1 MIGKVMH
8 NSSFRATTRY
18 VIEKSGATLIGGS
31 VAGDSVKELVAE
43 FMWSNDLNPGLKHP
57 VWHMSLSL
65 PHDEHLSDDQF
76 SDLATQYFAGMV
88 LLADDHKLV
97 ADRDRFRQRR
107 DEFVLDG
114 LSEYQYLVAR
124 HSDQEHDHVHIVAS
138 RINLNTGNGVE
149 LWRDKTRNQKILRC
163 LEVEYGL
170 TPVQNSWDVGKK
182 SATKGQLEKQV
193 TTGEASIQSR
203 LQELIEVAAIG
214 QPEMPEMFERLMRQ
228 GVEVRHGWTR
238 TGKSKGISYS
248 LEDVAFAGNQLG
260 GRYSFPDLQKHL
272 GVDYQADRDDEQ
284 LRSLID
290 NGILPEPER
299 LRSLIENG
307 VSSEPEVGPL
317 TDNDVPSEPDVD
329 LQQRRELAQ
338 AVARSAMR
346 ILQLVGKTNAQ
357 GQIVRDHERGNYRLM
372 FDPAAGDLVIESKQ
386 TGEVILAGRAR
397 KLDVAQSRLTEM
409 DLQRFQVAEQRIE
422 QAKQAQQEREKQ
434 AKRDRGFEM

>member
-31 VAGDSVKELVAE
+31 IAGESVKELVAE

-65 PHDEHLSDDQF
+65 PHDEHLSDEQF

-170 TPVQNSWDVGKK
+170 TPVQNSWEVGKK
-182 SATKGQLEKQV
+182 SVTKGQLEKQA

-203 LQELIEVAAIG
+203 LQDLIEQAAIR
-214 QPEMPEMFERLMRQ
+214 QPEMPLLFERLMRQ

-248 LEDVAFAGNQLG
+248 LDDVAFAGNQLG
-260 GRYSFPDLQKHL
+260 SRYSFPGLQKHL
-272 GVDYQADRDDEQ
+272 GVDYQADRDDE
-284 LRSLID
+284 
-290 NGILPEPER
+290 R
-299 LRSLIENG
+299 LRSLMEHG
-307 VSSEPEVGPL
+307 VPPEPEVGPL
-317 TDNDVPSEPDVD
+317 IDNGVPLDPEVD
-329 LQQRRELAQ
+329 LQPQRELAQ

-357 GQIVRDHERGNYRLM
+357 GQISHDHERGNYRLL

-386 TGEVILAGRAR
+386 TGEVILEGRAR
-397 KLDVAQSRLTEM
+397 QLDVAQSWLTAV
-409 DLQRFQVAEQRIE
+409 DLQRFQAAEQRIE
-422 QAKQAQQEREKQ
+422 QVKQAQQEREKQ
-434 AKRDRGFEM
+434 TKRDRGFEM

>member
-65 PHDEHLSDDQF
+65 PHDEHLSDEQF

-97 ADRDRFRQRR
+97 ADRDRFQQRR
-107 DEFVLDG
+107 AEFVLDG

-170 TPVQNSWDVGKK
+170 TQVQNSWDVGKK
-182 SATKGQLEKQV
+182 SATKGQLEKQA

-203 LQELIEVAAIG
+203 LQDLIEQAAIG
-214 QPEMPEMFERLMRQ
+214 QPEMPELFERLMRQ

-260 GRYSFPDLQKHL
+260 QRYSFPGLQKHL
-272 GVDYQADRDDEQ
+272 GVDYQADRDDE
-284 LRSLID
+284 
-290 NGILPEPER
+290 R
-299 LRSLIENG
+299 LRSLMEFGIPP
-307 VSSEPEVGPL
+307 EPEV
-317 TDNDVPSEPDVD
+317 D
-329 LQQRRELAQ
+329 LVQQQLAKELS
-338 AVARSAMR
+338 RSAVR
-346 ILQLVGKTNAQ
+346 ILDKVGRQ
-357 GQIVRDHERGNYRLM
+357 DQSGRIVYVHSQGNYRLIYEGAVRRLTIESRELNGVILDGQAGV
-372 FDPAAGDLVIESKQ
+372 FDLARCRVTEEDLRRFQQFERVIERQ
-386 TGEVILAGRAR
+386 
-397 KLDVAQSRLTEM
+397 
-409 DLQRFQVAEQRIE
+409 
-422 QAKQAQQEREKQ
+422 QQERERQ
-434 AKRDRGFEM
+434 PKRDRGFEM

>member
-65 PHDEHLSDDQF
+65 PHDEHLSDEQF

-182 SATKGQLEKQV
+182 SATKGQLEQQA
-193 TTGEASIQSR
+193 TTGEESIQSR
-203 LQELIEVAAIG
+203 LQALIEQAAIG
-214 QPEMPEMFERLMRQ
+214 QPEMPLLFERLMRQ

-260 GRYSFPDLQKHL
+260 SRYSFPGLQKHL
-272 GVDYQADRDDEQ
+272 GVDYQADRDDER
-284 LRSLID
+284 LRSLMDNGIPPEPEVSSLID
-290 NGILPEPER
+290 NDVL
-299 LRSLIENG
+299 
-307 VSSEPEVGPL
+307 SEPEV
-317 TDNDVPSEPDVD
+317 D
-329 LQQRRELAQ
+329 LEQRRELAQ

-357 GQIVRDHERGNYRLM
+357 GQIGHDHERGNYRLL

-386 TGEVILAGRAR
+386 TGEVILDGRAR
-397 KLDVAQSRLTEM
+397 KLDVAQSRLTEI
-409 DLQRFQVAEQRIE
+409 DLQRFQAAEQRIE
-422 QAKQAQQEREKQ
+422 QVRQAQQEREKQ
-434 AKRDRGFEM
+434 GRRDRGFEM

>member
-18 VIEKSGATLIGGS
+18 VLEKSGASLIGGS
-31 VAGDSVKELVAE
+31 IAGESVKELVAE

-65 PHDEHLSDDQF
+65 PHDEHLSDEQF

-124 HSDQEHDHVHIVAS
+124 HSDQEHDHIHIVAS

-170 TPVQNSWDVGKK
+170 TPVQNSWEVGKK
-182 SATKGQLEKQV
+182 SATKGQLEKQA

-203 LQELIEVAAIG
+203 LQDLIEQAAIG
-214 QPEMPEMFERLMRQ
+214 QPEMPELFERLMRQ

-248 LEDVAFAGNQLG
+248 LDDVAFAGNQLG
-260 GRYSFPDLQKHL
+260 GRYSFPGLQKHL
-272 GVDYQADRDDEQ
+272 GVDYQAERDD
-284 LRSLID
+284 
-290 NGILPEPER
+290 ER
-299 LRSLIENG
+299 LRSLMDNG
-307 VSSEPEVGPL
+307 VLPEPEVGPL
-317 TDNDVPSEPDVD
+317 IDNDVLSEPEVD
-329 LQQRRELAQ
+329 LEQRRELAQ

-357 GQIVRDHERGNYRLM
+357 GQIVHDHERGNYRLL
-372 FDPAAGDLVIESKQ
+372 FDPAAGDLVIELKR
-386 TGEVILAGRAR
+386 TGEVILEGRSR
-397 KLDVAQSRLTEM
+397 QLDVAQSRLTEE
-409 DLQRFQVAEQRIE
+409 DLQRVQVAEQRIE
-422 QAKQAQQEREKQ
+422 QVKQAQQEREKQ
-434 AKRDRGFEM
+434 GRRDRGFEM

>member
-18 VIEKSGATLIGGS
+18 VLEKSGATLIGGS
-31 VAGDSVKELVAE
+31 IAGESVKELVAE

-65 PHDEHLSDDQF
+65 PHDEHLSDEQF

-97 ADRDRFRQRR
+97 ADRDRFQQRR

-170 TPVQNSWDVGKK
+170 TRVQNSWDVGKK
-182 SATKGQLEKQV
+182 SATKGQLERQV
-193 TTGEASIQSR
+193 VTGDEAVQSR
-203 LQELIEVAAIG
+203 LQGLIEDAAIG

-238 TGKSKGISYS
+238 TGKSKGISYG
-248 LEDVAFAGNQLG
+248 LENVAFAGNQLG
-260 GRYSFPDLQKHL
+260 QRYSFPGLQKHL
-272 GVDYQADRDDEQ
+272 GVDYQADRDDE
-284 LRSLID
+284 
-290 NGILPEPER
+290 R
-299 LRSLIENG
+299 LRSLMEFGIPP
-307 VSSEPEVGPL
+307 EPEV
-317 TDNDVPSEPDVD
+317 D
-329 LQQRRELAQ
+329 LVQQQLAKELS
-338 AVARSAMR
+338 RSAVR
-346 ILQLVGKTNAQ
+346 ILDQVGRQ
-357 GQIVRDHERGNYRLM
+357 DQSGRIVYVHSQGNYRLTYEGAVRRLTIESRELGGVILDGQAGV
-372 FDPAAGDLVIESKQ
+372 FDLARCRVTEEDLRRFQQFERVIERQ
-386 TGEVILAGRAR
+386 
-397 KLDVAQSRLTEM
+397 
-409 DLQRFQVAEQRIE
+409 
-422 QAKQAQQEREKQ
+422 QQERERQ
-434 AKRDRGFEM
+434 PKRDRGFEM

>member
-18 VIEKSGATLIGGS
+18 VLEKSGATLIGGS
-31 VAGDSVKELVAE
+31 IAGESVKELVAE

-97 ADRDRFRQRR
+97 ADRDRFQQRR
-107 DEFVLDG
+107 AEFVLDG

-182 SATKGQLEKQV
+182 SATKGQLEKQA

-203 LQELIEVAAIG
+203 LQDLIEQAAIG
-214 QPEMPEMFERLMRQ
+214 QPEMPELFERLMRQ

-260 GRYSFPDLQKHL
+260 QRYSFPGLQKHL
-272 GVDYQADRDDEQ
+272 GVDYQADRDDE
-284 LRSLID
+284 
-290 NGILPEPER
+290 R
-299 LRSLIENG
+299 LRSLMEFGIPP
-307 VSSEPEVGPL
+307 EPEV
-317 TDNDVPSEPDVD
+317 D
-329 LQQRRELAQ
+329 LVQQQLAKELS
-338 AVARSAMR
+338 RSAVR
-346 ILQLVGKTNAQ
+346 ILDKVGRQ
-357 GQIVRDHERGNYRLM
+357 GQSGRIVYVHSQGNYRLTYEGAVRRLM
-372 FDPAAGDLVIESKQ
+372 IESRESGGVILDGQAGVFDLARCRVTEEDLRRFQQFERVIERQ
-386 TGEVILAGRAR
+386 
-397 KLDVAQSRLTEM
+397 
-409 DLQRFQVAEQRIE
+409 
-422 QAKQAQQEREKQ
+422 QQERERQ
-434 AKRDRGFEM
+434 PKRDRGFEM

>member
-31 VAGDSVKELVAE
+31 IAGESVKELVAE

-65 PHDEHLSDDQF
+65 PHDEHLSDEQF

-97 ADRDRFRQRR
+97 VDRDRFRQRR

-170 TPVQNSWDVGKK
+170 TRVQNSWDVGKK
-182 SATKGQLEKQV
+182 SATKGQLEKQA
-193 TTGEASIQSR
+193 TTGEVSIQSR
-203 LQELIEVAAIG
+203 LQELIEQAAIG
-214 QPEMPEMFERLMRQ
+214 QPAMPEMFERLMRQ

-260 GRYSFPDLQKHL
+260 SRYSFPGLQKHL
-272 GVDYQADRDDEQ
+272 GVDYQADRDDE
-284 LRSLID
+284 
-290 NGILPEPER
+290 R
-299 LRSLIENG
+299 LRSLMENG
-307 VSSEPEVGPL
+307 VPPEPEVGPL
-317 TDNDVPSEPDVD
+317 LDNDVLSEPEVD
-329 LQQRRELAQ
+329 LEQRRKLAQ

-357 GQIVRDHERGNYRLM
+357 GQIGHDHERGNYRLM
-372 FDPAAGDLVIESKQ
+372 FDSAAGDLVIASKQ
-386 TGEVILAGRAR
+386 TGEVILEGRSR
-397 KLDVAQSRLTEM
+397 KLDVARSRLTEM
-409 DLQRFQVAEQRIE
+409 DLQRFQAAEQRIE
-422 QAKQAQQEREKQ
+422 QVKQAQQEREKQ
-434 AKRDRGFEM
+434 AKRDRGFER

>member
-18 VIEKSGATLIGGS
+18 VIEKSGAKLIGGS

-97 ADRDRFRQRR
+97 ADRDRFQQRR
-107 DEFVLDG
+107 AEFVLDG

-182 SATKGQLEKQV
+182 SATKGQLERQV
-193 TTGEASIQSR
+193 VTGDEAIQSR
-203 LQELIEVAAIG
+203 LQGLIEQAAIG
-214 QPEMPEMFERLMRQ
+214 QPEMPLLFERLLRQ

-238 TGKSKGISYS
+238 TGKSKGISYG
-248 LEDVAFAGNQLG
+248 LEEVAFAGNQLG
-260 GRYSFPDLQKHL
+260 SRYSFPGLQKHL
-272 GVDYQADRDDEQ
+272 GVSYQAARDD
-284 LRSLID
+284 
-290 NGILPEPER
+290 ER
-299 LRSLIENG
+299 LRSLMEFG
-307 VSSEPEVGPL
+307 VPAEPEV
-317 TDNDVPSEPDVD
+317 DMQQQEPAEPEVD
-329 LQQRRELAQ
+329 LVQQQLAKELS
-338 AVARSAMR
+338 RSAVR
-346 ILQLVGKTNAQ
+346 ILNKVGRHDQPGRGLFALTGQLSV
-357 GQIVRDHERGNYRLM
+357 
-372 FDPAAGDLVIESKQ
+372 DL
-386 TGEVILAGRAR
+386 
-397 KLDVAQSRLTEM
+397 
-409 DLQRFQVAEQRIE
+409 
-422 QAKQAQQEREKQ
+422 
-434 AKRDRGFEM
+434 

>member
-18 VIEKSGATLIGGS
+18 VLEKSGATLIGGS
-31 VAGDSVKELVAE
+31 IAGESVKELVAE

-65 PHDEHLSDDQF
+65 PHDEHLSDEQF

-97 ADRDRFRQRR
+97 ADRDRFRRRR

-149 LWRDKTRNQKILRC
+149 LWRDKMRNQKILRC

-170 TPVQNSWDVGKK
+170 APVQNSWEVGKK
-182 SATKGQLEKQV
+182 SATKGQLEKQA
-193 TTGEASIQSR
+193 TTGEESIQSR
-203 LQELIEVAAIG
+203 LQDLIEQAAIG
-214 QPEMPEMFERLMRQ
+214 QPEMPELFERLMRQ

-260 GRYSFPDLQKHL
+260 SRYSFPGLQKHL
-272 GVDYQADRDDEQ
+272 RVDYQADRDDA
-284 LRSLID
+284 
-290 NGILPEPER
+290 R
-299 LRSLIENG
+299 LRSLMNNG
-307 VSSEPEVGPL
+307 VPPEPEVYL
-317 TDNDVPSEPDVD
+317 E
-329 LQQRRELAQ
+329 QRRELAQ

-357 GQIVRDHERGNYRLM
+357 GQIGHDHERGNYRLM
-372 FDPAAGDLVIESKQ
+372 FDPAAGDLVIASKR
-386 TGEVILAGRAR
+386 TGEVILEGRSR
-397 KLDVAQSRLTEM
+397 KLDVAQSRLTEE
-409 DLQRFQVAEQRIE
+409 DLQRFQAAEQRIE
-422 QAKQAQQEREKQ
+422 QVKQAQQEREKQ
-434 AKRDRGFEM
+434 AKRDQGFEM

>member
-31 VAGDSVKELVAE
+31 IAGESVKELVAE

-65 PHDEHLSDDQF
+65 PHDEHLSDEQF

-97 ADRDRFRQRR
+97 ADHDRFRQRR

-170 TPVQNSWDVGKK
+170 MPVQNSWDVGKK
-182 SATKGQLEKQV
+182 SATKGQLEKQA

-203 LQELIEVAAIG
+203 LQDLIEQAAIE

-260 GRYSFPDLQKHL
+260 SRYSFPGLQKHL
-272 GVDYQADRDDEQ
+272 GVDYQAERDD
-284 LRSLID
+284 
-290 NGILPEPER
+290 ER
-299 LRSLIENG
+299 LRSLMVNG
-307 VSSEPEVGPL
+307 VPPEPEVCPL
-317 TDNDVPSEPDVD
+317 IDNDVPLEPEAD
-329 LQQRRELAQ
+329 LQQKRELAQ
-338 AVARSAMR
+338 AVSRSAMR

-357 GQIVRDHERGNYRLM
+357 GQIGYEHERGNYRLM

-386 TGEVILAGRAR
+386 TGEVILEGRSR
-397 KLDVAQSRLTEM
+397 KLDVAQSRLTEL
-409 DLQRFQVAEQRIE
+409 DLQRFQAAEQRIE
-422 QAKQAQQEREKQ
+422 QVKQAQQEREKQ

>member
-65 PHDEHLSDDQF
+65 PHDEHLSDEQF
-76 SDLATQYFAGMV
+76 SDLATHYFAGMV

-97 ADRDRFRQRR
+97 ADLDRFRQRR
-107 DEFVLDG
+107 DEFVLGG

-182 SATKGQLEKQV
+182 SATKGQLEKQT
-193 TTGEASIQSR
+193 TTGEESIQSR
-203 LQELIEVAAIG
+203 LQDLIEQAAIG

-228 GVEVRHGWTR
+228 GVAVRHGWTR

-260 GRYSFPDLQKHL
+260 SRYSFPGLQKHL
-272 GVDYQADRDDEQ
+272 GVAYQADRDDE
-284 LRSLID
+284 
-290 NGILPEPER
+290 R
-299 LRSLIENG
+299 LRSLMDNG
-307 VSSEPEVGPL
+307 VPPEPEVGPL
-317 TDNDVPSEPDVD
+317 IDNDVLSEPEVD
-329 LQQRRELAQ
+329 LEQRRELAQ

-357 GQIVRDHERGNYRLM
+357 GQIGHDHERGNYRLM
-372 FDPAAGDLVIESKQ
+372 FDPAAGDLVIELKR
-386 TGEVILAGRAR
+386 TGEVILEGRSR
-397 KLDVAQSRLTEM
+397 KLDVAQSRLTEL
-409 DLQRFQVAEQRIE
+409 DLQRFQAAEQRIE
-422 QAKQAQQEREKQ
+422 QVKQAQQERQKQ
-434 AKRDRGFEM
+434 AKRNRGFEM

>member
-65 PHDEHLSDDQF
+65 PHDEHLSDAQF

-182 SATKGQLEKQV
+182 SATKGQLEKQAS
-193 TTGEASIQSR
+193 TGEASIQSR

-214 QPEMPEMFERLMRQ
+214 QPEMPLLFERLMRQ

-248 LEDVAFAGNQLG
+248 LDDVAFAGNQLG
-260 GRYSFPDLQKHL
+260 SRYSFPGLQKHL
-272 GVDYQADRDDEQ
+272 GVDYQVERDD
-284 LRSLID
+284 
-290 NGILPEPER
+290 ER

-307 VSSEPEVGPL
+307 VPPEPEVGPL
-317 TDNDVPSEPDVD
+317 IDNDVPSEPEVD
-329 LQQRRELAQ
+329 LQPQRELAQ

-346 ILQLVGKTNAQ
+346 ILQLIGKTNPQ
-357 GQIVRDHERGNYRLM
+357 GQIGYDHERGNYRFV
-372 FDPAAGDLVIESKQ
+372 FDPAVDSLVIESKQ
-386 TGEVILAGRAR
+386 TGELLLEGRAR
-397 KLDVAQSRLTEM
+397 KLDVAQSRLTEL
-409 DLQRFQVAEQRIE
+409 DLQRFQAAEQRIE
-422 QAKQAQQEREKQ
+422 QVKQAQQEREKQ
-434 AKRDRGFEM
+434 AKRDRGFER

>member
-1 MIGKVMH
+1 MIGKAMH
-8 NSSFRATTRY
+8 NSSFRATTCY
-18 VIEKSGATLIGGS
+18 VLEKSGATLIGGS
-31 VAGDSVKELVAE
+31 IAGESVKELVAE

-65 PHDEHLSDDQF
+65 PHDEHLSDEQF

-170 TPVQNSWDVGKK
+170 TQVQNSWDVGKK
-182 SATKGQLEKQV
+182 SATKGQLEKQAM
-193 TTGEASIQSR
+193 TGEESIQSR
-203 LQELIEVAAIG
+203 LQDLIEQAAIG
-214 QPEMPEMFERLMRQ
+214 QPEMPLLFERLMRQ

-248 LEDVAFAGNQLG
+248 LADVAFAGNQLG
-260 GRYSFPDLQKHL
+260 SRYSFPGLQKLL
-272 GVDYQADRDDEQ
+272 GVDYQADRDDER

-290 NGILPEPER
+290 NGIPPEPER
-299 LRSLIENG
+299 LRSLVENG
-307 VSSEPEVGPL
+307 IPPEPEVGPS
-317 TDNDVPSEPDVD
+317 TDNGVTSEPDVD
-329 LQQRRELAQ
+329 LQQRELAQ

-357 GQIVRDHERGNYRLM
+357 GQISHDHARGNYRLM
-372 FDPAAGDLVIESKQ
+372 FDPAVDSLVIASKQ
-386 TGEVILAGRAR
+386 TGEVILEGRSR
-397 KLDVAQSRLTEM
+397 KLDVAQSRLTEL
-409 DLQRFQVAEQRIE
+409 DLQRFQAAEQRIE
-422 QAKQAQQEREKQ
+422 QVKQAQQEREKQ
-434 AKRDRGFEM
+434 GRRDRGFEM

>member
-31 VAGDSVKELVAE
+31 IAGESVKELVAE

-65 PHDEHLSDDQF
+65 PHDEHLSDEQF

-170 TPVQNSWDVGKK
+170 TPVQNSWDVGRK
-182 SATKGQLEKQV
+182 SATKGQLEQQA

-203 LQELIEVAAIG
+203 LQDLIEQAAIG

-260 GRYSFPDLQKHL
+260 GRYSFPGLQKHL
-272 GVDYQADRDDEQ
+272 GVDYQADRDDER

-290 NGILPEPER
+290 NG
-299 LRSLIENG
+299 
-307 VSSEPEVGPL
+307 
-317 TDNDVPSEPDVD
+317 VPSEPEVD

-346 ILQLVGKTNAQ
+346 ILQLVGKTNGQ
-357 GQIVRDHERGNYRLM
+357 GQIGHDHERGNYRLM

-386 TGEVILAGRAR
+386 TGEVILEGRSR
-397 KLDVAQSRLTEM
+397 KLDVAQSRLTEL
-409 DLQRFQVAEQRIE
+409 DLQRFQAAEQRIE
-422 QAKQAQQEREKQ
+422 QVKQAQQEREKQ
-434 AKRDRGFEM
+434 GRRDRGFEM

>member
-31 VAGDSVKELVAE
+31 IAGESVKELVAE

-65 PHDEHLSDDQF
+65 PHDEHLSDVQF

-163 LEVEYGL
+163 LEVEYDL

-182 SATKGQLEKQV
+182 SATKGQLEKQA
-193 TTGEASIQSR
+193 TTGEESIQSR

-214 QPEMPEMFERLMRQ
+214 QPAMPLLFERLMRQ

-248 LEDVAFAGNQLG
+248 LDDVAFAGNQLG
-260 GRYSFPDLQKHL
+260 GRYSFPGLQKHL
-272 GVDYQADRDDEQ
+272 GVDYQADRDDE
-284 LRSLID
+284 
-290 NGILPEPER
+290 R
-299 LRSLIENG
+299 LRSLMDNG
-307 VSSEPEVGPL
+307 VPPEPEV
-317 TDNDVPSEPDVD
+317 D
-329 LQQRRELAQ
+329 LQPQRELAQ

-346 ILQLVGKTNAQ
+346 ILQMVGKTNAQ
-357 GQIVRDHERGNYRLM
+357 GQIGHDHERGNYRLL
-372 FDPAAGDLVIESKQ
+372 FDPAAGALVIESKQ

>member
-31 VAGDSVKELVAE
+31 IAGESVKELVAE

-65 PHDEHLSDDQF
+65 PRDEHLSDEQF

-97 ADRDRFRQRR
+97 ADRDLFRQRR

-182 SATKGQLEKQV
+182 SATKGQLEKQA
-193 TTGEASIQSR
+193 TTGEVSIQSR
-203 LQELIEVAAIG
+203 LQELIEAAAIG
-214 QPEMPEMFERLMRQ
+214 QPEMPELFERLMRQ

-260 GRYSFPDLQKHL
+260 NRYSFPGLQKHL
-272 GVDYQADRDDEQ
+272 GVDYQAERDD
-284 LRSLID
+284 
-290 NGILPEPER
+290 ER
-299 LRSLIENG
+299 LRSLMEHG
-307 VSSEPEVGPL
+307 VPPEPEVSPL
-317 TDNDVPSEPDVD
+317 IDNDVPSEPEVD

-372 FDPAAGDLVIESKQ
+372 FDPAADALVIESKQ
-386 TGEVILAGRAR
+386 TGEVILEGRSR
-397 KLDVAQSRLTEM
+397 KLDVAQSRLTEA
-409 DLQRFQVAEQRIE
+409 DLQRFQAAEQRIE
-422 QAKQAQQEREKQ
+422 QVKQAQQEREKQ
-434 AKRDRGFEM
+434 ERKQQERQAKSQRGFEM

>member
-31 VAGDSVKELVAE
+31 IAGESVKELVAE

-65 PHDEHLSDDQF
+65 PHDEHLSDVQF

-170 TPVQNSWDVGKK
+170 TQVQNSWDVGKK
-182 SATKGQLEKQV
+182 SATKGQLEKQA

-203 LQELIEVAAIG
+203 LQDLIEQASIG
-214 QPEMPEMFERLMRQ
+214 QPAMPEMFERLMRQ

-260 GRYSFPDLQKHL
+260 SRYSFPGLQKHL
-272 GVDYQADRDDEQ
+272 GVDYQADRDDE
-284 LRSLID
+284 
-290 NGILPEPER
+290 R
-299 LRSLIENG
+299 LRSLMENG
-307 VSSEPEVGPL
+307 IPPQPEVVPLIDNDVLFEPEV
-317 TDNDVPSEPDVD
+317 D
-329 LQQRRELAQ
+329 LEQRRELAQ

-357 GQIVRDHERGNYRLM
+357 GQIVCDHERGNYRLM
-372 FDPAAGDLVIESKQ
+372 FDPAAGDLVIESKLM
-386 TGEVILAGRAR
+386 GEVILEGRSR
-397 KLDVAQSRLTEM
+397 KLDVAQSRLTEL
-409 DLQRFQVAEQRIE
+409 DLQRFQAAEQRIE
-422 QAKQAQQEREKQ
+422 QAQQAQREREKQ
-434 AKRDRGFEM
+434 GRRDRGFEM

>member
-1 MIGKVMH
+1 
-8 NSSFRATTRY
+8 
-18 VIEKSGATLIGGS
+18 
-31 VAGDSVKELVAE
+31 
-43 FMWSNDLNPGLKHP
+43 
-57 VWHMSLSL
+57 LSL
-65 PHDEHLSDDQF
+65 PHDEHLSDEQF

-182 SATKGQLEKQV
+182 SATKGQLEKQA

-203 LQELIEVAAIG
+203 LQDLIEQAAIG
-214 QPEMPEMFERLMRQ
+214 QPAMPELFERLMRQ

-248 LEDVAFAGNQLG
+248 LDDVAFAGNQLG
-260 GRYSFPDLQKHL
+260 SRYSFPGLQKHL
-272 GVDYQADRDDEQ
+272 GVDYQTDRDD
-284 LRSLID
+284 
-290 NGILPEPER
+290 ER
-299 LRSLIENG
+299 LRSLMDNG
-307 VSSEPEVGPL
+307 VPPEPEV
-317 TDNDVPSEPDVD
+317 D
-329 LQQRRELAQ
+329 LEQRRELAQ

-357 GQIVRDHERGNYRLM
+357 GQIGHDHERGNYRLF
-372 FDPAAGDLVIESKQ
+372 FDPAAGDLVIELKP
-386 TGEVILAGRAR
+386 TGEVLLEGRSR
-397 KLDVAQSRLTEM
+397 KLDVAQSRLTEL
-409 DLQRFQVAEQRIE
+409 DLQRFQAAEQRIE
-422 QAKQAQQEREKQ
+422 QVKQAQQEREKQ
-434 AKRDRGFEM
+434 AKRDRGFER

>member
-65 PHDEHLSDDQF
+65 PHDEHLSDEQF

-97 ADRDRFRQRR
+97 ADRDRFRQQR

-170 TPVQNSWDVGKK
+170 TSVQNSWEVGKK
-182 SATKGQLEKQV
+182 SATKGQLEKQA

-203 LQELIEVAAIG
+203 LQDLIEQAAIG
-214 QPEMPEMFERLMRQ
+214 QPEMPELFERLMRQ

-260 GRYSFPDLQKHL
+260 SRYSFPGLQKHL
-272 GVDYQADRDDEQ
+272 GVDYQADRDDE
-284 LRSLID
+284 
-290 NGILPEPER
+290 R
-299 LRSLIENG
+299 LRSLMENRIPPK
-307 VSSEPEVGPL
+307 PEVGPL
-317 TDNDVPSEPDVD
+317 TNNDIPSEPEVD
-329 LQQRRELAQ
+329 LEQRRELAQ

-357 GQIVRDHERGNYRLM
+357 GQIGYDHERGNYRLLL
-372 FDPAAGDLVIESKQ
+372 DPAVGDLVIESKP
-386 TGEVILAGRAR
+386 TGEVILEGRAR
-397 KLDVAQSRLTEM
+397 QLDVAQSRLTAA
-409 DLQRFQVAEQRIE
+409 DLQRFQAAEQRIE
-422 QAKQAQQEREKQ
+422 QVKQAQQEREKQ

>member
-8 NSSFRATTRY
+8 NSSFRATTCY
-18 VIEKSGATLIGGS
+18 VLEKSGATLIGGS
-31 VAGDSVKELVAE
+31 IAGESVKELVAE

-65 PHDEHLSDDQF
+65 PHDEHLSDEQF

-97 ADRDRFRQRR
+97 ADRDRFQQRR
-107 DEFVLDG
+107 AEFVLDG

-170 TPVQNSWDVGKK
+170 TQVQNSWDVGKK
-182 SATKGQLEKQV
+182 SATKGQLEKQA

-203 LQELIEVAAIG
+203 LQELIEEAAIC
-214 QPEMPEMFERLMRQ
+214 QPEMPELFERLMRQ

-260 GRYSFPDLQKHL
+260 QRYSFPGLQKHL
-272 GVDYQADRDDEQ
+272 GVDYQADRDDE
-284 LRSLID
+284 
-290 NGILPEPER
+290 R
-299 LRSLIENG
+299 LRSLMEFGIPP
-307 VSSEPEVGPL
+307 EPEV
-317 TDNDVPSEPDVD
+317 D
-329 LQQRRELAQ
+329 LVQQQLAKELS
-338 AVARSAMR
+338 RSAVR
-346 ILQLVGKTNAQ
+346 ILDKVGRQ
-357 GQIVRDHERGNYRLM
+357 DQSGRIVYVHSQGNYRLTYEGAVRRLTIESRELGGVILDGQAGV
-372 FDPAAGDLVIESKQ
+372 FDLARCRVTEEDLRRFQQFERVIERQ
-386 TGEVILAGRAR
+386 
-397 KLDVAQSRLTEM
+397 
-409 DLQRFQVAEQRIE
+409 
-422 QAKQAQQEREKQ
+422 QQERERQ
-434 AKRDRGFEM
+434 PKRDRGFEM

>member
-31 VAGDSVKELVAE
+31 VAGESVKELVAE

-65 PHDEHLSDDQF
+65 PHDEHLSDVQF

-170 TPVQNSWDVGKK
+170 TPVQNSWEVGKK
-182 SATKGQLEKQV
+182 SATKGQLEKQA

-203 LQELIEVAAIG
+203 LQELIEQAAIG
-214 QPEMPEMFERLMRQ
+214 QPEMPELFERLMRQ

-260 GRYSFPDLQKHL
+260 SRYSFPGLQKHL
-272 GVDYQADRDDEQ
+272 GVDYQADRDDE
-284 LRSLID
+284 
-290 NGILPEPER
+290 R
-299 LRSLIENG
+299 LRSLMDNG
-307 VSSEPEVGPL
+307 VLPEPEVGPL
-317 TDNDVPSEPDVD
+317 MNNGVPSEPEVD

-357 GQIVRDHERGNYRLM
+357 GQIGYDHERGNYRLM

-386 TGEVILAGRAR
+386 TGEVILEGRSR
-397 KLDVAQSRLTEM
+397 QLDVAQSRLTAE
-409 DLQRFQVAEQRIE
+409 DLQRFQAAEQRIE
-422 QAKQAQQEREKQ
+422 QVKQAQQEREKQ

>member
-65 PHDEHLSDDQF
+65 PHDEHLSDKQF

-163 LEVEYGL
+163 LEMEYGL
-170 TPVQNSWDVGKK
+170 TPVQNSWEVGKK
-182 SATKGQLEKQV
+182 SATKRQLEKQV

-203 LQELIEVAAIG
+203 LQELIEQVAIG

-260 GRYSFPDLQKHL
+260 SRYSFPGLQKYF
-272 GVDYQADRDDEQ
+272 GVDYQADRDDER
-284 LRSLID
+284 LRSLMDNGIPPEPEVDPLID
-290 NGILPEPER
+290 NGIP
-299 LRSLIENG
+299 SK
-307 VSSEPEVGPL
+307 SE
-317 TDNDVPSEPDVD
+317 VD

-357 GQIVRDHERGNYRLM
+357 GQIVRDHERGNYRLF
-372 FDPAAGDLVIESKQ
+372 FDPAAGSLVIESKP
-386 TGEVILAGRAR
+386 TGEVILEGRSR
-397 KLDVAQSRLTEM
+397 KLDVAQSRLTEV
-409 DLQRFQVAEQRIE
+409 DLQRFQAAEQRIE
-422 QAKQAQQEREKQ
+422 QVKQVQQEREKQ
-434 AKRDRGFEM
+434 GRRDRGFEM

>member
-1 MIGKVMH
+1 
-8 NSSFRATTRY
+8 

-65 PHDEHLSDDQF
+65 PHDEHLSDEQF

-97 ADRDRFRQRR
+97 ADRDRFQQRR
-107 DEFVLDG
+107 AEFVLDG

-170 TPVQNSWDVGKK
+170 TPVQNSWEVGKK
-182 SATKGQLEKQV
+182 SATKGQLEKQA
-193 TTGEASIQSR
+193 TTGEESIQSR
-203 LQELIEVAAIG
+203 LQELIEQAAIG
-214 QPEMPEMFERLMRQ
+214 QLEMPEMFERLMRQ

-248 LEDVAFAGNQLG
+248 LDDVAFAGNQLG
-260 GRYSFPDLQKHL
+260 NRYSFPGLQKHL
-272 GVDYQADRDDEQ
+272 GVDYQADRDDE
-284 LRSLID
+284 
-290 NGILPEPER
+290 R
-299 LRSLIENG
+299 LRSLMDNG
-307 VSSEPEVGPL
+307 IPPEPEVGPL
-317 TDNDVPSEPDVD
+317 IDNDVLSEPEVD
-329 LQQRRELAQ
+329 L
-338 AVARSAMR
+338 VVS
-346 ILQLVGKTNAQ
+346 Q
-357 GQIVRDHERGNYRLM
+357 GL
-372 FDPAAGDLVIESKQ
+372 IE
-386 TGEVILAGRAR
+386 G
-397 KLDVAQSRLTEM
+397 
-409 DLQRFQVAEQRIE
+409 
-422 QAKQAQQEREKQ
+422 
-434 AKRDRGFEM
+434 

>member
-170 TPVQNSWDVGKK
+170 MPVQNSWDVGKK
-182 SATKGQLEKQV
+182 SATKGQLEKQA
-193 TTGEASIQSR
+193 TTGEESIQSR
-203 LQELIEVAAIG
+203 LQDLIEQAAIG
-214 QPEMPEMFERLMRQ
+214 QPEMPLLFERLMRQ

-260 GRYSFPDLQKHL
+260 SRYSFPGLQKHL
-272 GVDYQADRDDEQ
+272 GVDYQADRDDER
-284 LRSLID
+284 LRSLMDNGIPPEPEVSSLID
-290 NGILPEPER
+290 NDVL
-299 LRSLIENG
+299 
-307 VSSEPEVGPL
+307 SEPEV
-317 TDNDVPSEPDVD
+317 D
-329 LQQRRELAQ
+329 LEQRRELAQ

-357 GQIVRDHERGNYRLM
+357 GQIGHDHERGNYRLL

-386 TGEVILAGRAR
+386 TGEVILDGRAR
-397 KLDVAQSRLTEM
+397 KLDVAQSRLTEI
-409 DLQRFQVAEQRIE
+409 DLQRFQAAEQRIE
-422 QAKQAQQEREKQ
+422 QVKQAQQEREKQ
-434 AKRDRGFEM
+434 GRRDRGFEM

>member
-31 VAGDSVKELVAE
+31 VAGDSVRELVAE

-65 PHDEHLSDDQF
+65 PHDEHLSDAQF

-170 TPVQNSWDVGKK
+170 TPVQNSWEVGKK
-182 SATKGQLEKQV
+182 SATKGQLEKQT
-193 TTGEASIQSR
+193 TTGEESIQSR
-203 LQELIEVAAIG
+203 LQELIEQAAIG
-214 QPEMPEMFERLMRQ
+214 QPEMPLLFERLMRQ

-260 GRYSFPDLQKHL
+260 GRYSFPGLQKHL
-272 GVDYQADRDDEQ
+272 GVDYQADRDDE
-284 LRSLID
+284 
-290 NGILPEPER
+290 R
-299 LRSLIENG
+299 LRSLMDNEIPP
-307 VSSEPEVGPL
+307 EPEVGSL
-317 TDNDVPSEPDVD
+317 MDNDVPSEPEVD
-329 LQQRRELAQ
+329 LEQRRELAQ
-338 AVARSAMR
+338 SVARSAMR
-346 ILQLVGKTNAQ
+346 ILQLVGKTNGQ
-357 GQIVRDHERGNYRLM
+357 GQIGHDHERGNYRLM

-386 TGEVILAGRAR
+386 TGEVILEGRSR
-397 KLDVAQSRLTEM
+397 KLDVAQSRLTEL
-409 DLQRFQVAEQRIE
+409 DLQRFQAAEQRIE
-422 QAKQAQQEREKQ
+422 QVKQAQQEREKQ
-434 AKRDRGFEM
+434 GRRDRGFEM

>member
-18 VIEKSGATLIGGS
+18 VIEKSGAKLIGGS

-97 ADRDRFRQRR
+97 ADRDRFQQRR
-107 DEFVLDG
+107 AEFVLDG

-170 TPVQNSWDVGKK
+170 TPVQNSWEVGKK
-182 SATKGQLEKQV
+182 SATKGQLEKQA

-203 LQELIEVAAIG
+203 LQEMIESAAIG
-214 QPEMPEMFERLMRQ
+214 QPAMPELFERLMRQ

-238 TGKSKGISYS
+238 TGKSRGISYS
-248 LEDVAFAGNQLG
+248 LDDVAFAGNQLG
-260 GRYSFPDLQKHL
+260 GRYSFPGLQKHL
-272 GVDYQADRDDEQ
+272 GVDYQAERDD
-284 LRSLID
+284 
-290 NGILPEPER
+290 ER
-299 LRSLIENG
+299 LRSLMDNG
-307 VSSEPEVGPL
+307 VPPEPEVGPL
-317 TDNDVPSEPDVD
+317 VDNDVLSEPEVD
-329 LQQRRELAQ
+329 LEQRRELAQ

-357 GQIVRDHERGNYRLM
+357 GQIGHDHERGNYRLM

-386 TGEVILAGRAR
+386 TGEVILEGRAR

-409 DLQRFQVAEQRIE
+409 DLQRFQAAEQRIE
-422 QAKQAQQEREKQ
+422 QVKQAQQEREKQ
-434 AKRDRGFEM
+434 VKRDRGFEM

>member
-18 VIEKSGATLIGGS
+18 VIEKSGAMLIGGS

-65 PHDEHLSDDQF
+65 PHDEHLSDAQF

-88 LLADDHKLV
+88 LLADDYKLV

-182 SATKGQLEKQV
+182 SATKGQLEKQA

-203 LQELIEVAAIG
+203 LQALIEQAAIG
-214 QPEMPEMFERLMRQ
+214 QPEMPELFERLMRQ

-248 LEDVAFAGNQLG
+248 LDDVAFAGNQLG
-260 GRYSFPDLQKHL
+260 SRYSFPGLQKHL
-272 GVDYQADRDDEQ
+272 GVDYQADRDDE
-284 LRSLID
+284 
-290 NGILPEPER
+290 R
-299 LRSLIENG
+299 LRSLMVNG
-307 VSSEPEVGPL
+307 IPPEPEVGPL
-317 TDNDVPSEPDVD
+317 IDNGVPSEPEVD
-329 LQQRRELAQ
+329 LQQRELAQ

-346 ILQLVGKTNAQ
+346 ILQLVGKSNAQ
-357 GQIVRDHERGNYRLM
+357 GQIGYEHERGNYRLM
-372 FDPAAGDLVIESKQ
+372 FDPAAGSLVIESKP

-397 KLDVAQSRLTEM
+397 QLDVAQSRLTTA
-409 DLQRFQVAEQRIE
+409 DLQRFQAAEQRIE

>member
-31 VAGDSVKELVAE
+31 IAGESVKELVAE

-65 PHDEHLSDDQF
+65 PHDEHLSDAQF

-124 HSDQEHDHVHIVAS
+124 HSDQEHDHVHVVAS

-182 SATKGQLEKQV
+182 SATKGQLEKQAS
-193 TTGEASIQSR
+193 TGEESIQSR
-203 LQELIEVAAIG
+203 LQDLIEQAAIG
-214 QPEMPEMFERLMRQ
+214 QPKMPLLFERLRRQ

-260 GRYSFPDLQKHL
+260 SRYSFPGLQKHL
-272 GVDYQADRDDEQ
+272 GVDYQADRDDE
-284 LRSLID
+284 
-290 NGILPEPER
+290 R
-299 LRSLIENG
+299 LRSLMDNG
-307 VSSEPEVGPL
+307 VPPEPEV
-317 TDNDVPSEPDVD
+317 D
-329 LQQRRELAQ
+329 LQPQRELAQ

-357 GQIVRDHERGNYRLM
+357 GQIGHDHERGNYRLL
-372 FDPAAGDLVIESKQ
+372 FDPAAGALVIESKQ

>member
-18 VIEKSGATLIGGS
+18 VIEKSGAKLIGGS

-65 PHDEHLSDDQF
+65 PHDEHLSDEQF

-182 SATKGQLEKQV
+182 SATKGQSEKQA
-193 TTGEASIQSR
+193 TTGEVSIQSR
-203 LQELIEVAAIG
+203 LQELIEQAAIG
-214 QPEMPEMFERLMRQ
+214 QPAMPKLFERLMRQ

-260 GRYSFPDLQKHL
+260 SRYSFPGLQKHL
-272 GVDYQADRDDEQ
+272 GVDYQADRDDE
-284 LRSLID
+284 
-290 NGILPEPER
+290 R
-299 LRSLIENG
+299 LRSLMENG
-307 VSSEPEVGPL
+307 VPPEPEVSPLIDNDVLSEPEV
-317 TDNDVPSEPDVD
+317 D
-329 LQQRRELAQ
+329 LQQRELAQ

-357 GQIVRDHERGNYRLM
+357 GQIGHDHERGNYRLL
-372 FDPAAGDLVIESKQ
+372 FDPAAGDLVIELKR
-386 TGEVILAGRAR
+386 TGEVILEGRSR
-397 KLDVAQSRLTEM
+397 KLDVAQSRLTEL
-409 DLQRFQVAEQRIE
+409 DLQRFQAAEQRIE
-422 QAKQAQQEREKQ
+422 QVKQAQQERQKQ
-434 AKRDRGFEM
+434 AKRNRGFEM

>member
-31 VAGDSVKELVAE
+31 IAGESVKELVAE
-43 FMWSNDLNPGLKHP
+43 FMWSKDLNPSLKHP

-65 PHDEHLSDDQF
+65 PHDEHLSDEQF

-97 ADRDRFRQRR
+97 ADHDRFRQRR

-170 TPVQNSWDVGKK
+170 TPVQNSWEVGKK
-182 SATKGQLEKQV
+182 SATKGQLEKQAA
-193 TTGEASIQSR
+193 TGEASIQSR
-203 LQELIEVAAIG
+203 LQELIEQAAIG
-214 QPEMPEMFERLMRQ
+214 QPEMPELFERLMRQ

-260 GRYSFPDLQKHL
+260 SRYSFPGLQKHL
-272 GVDYQADRDDEQ
+272 GVDYQADRDDE
-284 LRSLID
+284 
-290 NGILPEPER
+290 R

-307 VSSEPEVGPL
+307 VPPEPEVDPLIDNSVPSEPEV
-317 TDNDVPSEPDVD
+317 D
-329 LQQRRELAQ
+329 LPQRRELAQ

-346 ILQLVGKTNAQ
+346 ILQLVGKPNSQ
-357 GQIVRDHERGNYRLM
+357 GQIGYEHERGNYRLL
-372 FDPAAGDLVIESKQ
+372 FDPAAGALVIESKQ
-386 TGEVILAGRAR
+386 TGEVILEGRSR
-397 KLDVAQSRLTEM
+397 QLDVAQSRLTVE
-409 DLQRFQVAEQRIE
+409 DLQRFQAAEQRIE
-422 QAKQAQQEREKQ
+422 QVKQAQQEREKQ